1 MSYLDSPVLGGM
13 LTTAHGEVHI
23 IVGPAGDEQLYVSY
37 AGEIEA
43 LLALGAIDPPMAADA
58 ADAGRDA
65 KQRPYRRERE
75 GDDSVKF
82 TRIFATIKQVAD
94 LPGLGGRSPLNV
106 DTLKPRSRRLKL
118 IVNRD

>member
-1 MSYLDSPVLGGM
+1 MRYLDSPVLGGM
-13 LTTAHGEVHI
+13 LASAHGEVQI
-23 IVGPAGDEQLYVSY
+23 SVGPAGDEQLYVSY

-43 LLALGAIDPPMAADA
+43 LLALGAIDAHMAADM

-65 KQRPYRRERE
+65 RQRPYRRERE
-75 GDDSVKF
+75 GEDRFKF
-82 TRIFATIKQVAD
+82 TRTFATIKQVVD

-106 DTLKPRSRRLKL
+106 DTLKPRSRRMKL